1 MYRHLV
7 SGFTHD
13 AVLIGLLPANG
24 FRDDDIHFGRR
35 IYADRYRPY
44 WTGAAPDF
52 ELVYVRES
60 FEAEVTL
67 ERSDVGPLGLL
78 RTFSAVA
85 GAIDGK

>member
-35 IYADRYRPY
+35 IYADRYRP
-44 WTGAAPDF
+44 
-52 ELVYVRES
+52 
-60 FEAEVTL
+60 
-67 ERSDVGPLGLL
+67 
-78 RTFSAVA
+78 
-85 GAIDGK
+85 